1 VDRDLDPGGPKTRGS
16 GGSGSATLVIS
27 KLFAFASFLNFKS
40 VLRIREKAKKKL
52 LCLCAEGFFR
62 RTPPPTL
69 SISVGVLYQM
79 DRGPSISGI
88 ERRLQYIRICF
99 IFCSKLHPG
108 YCQGKREDACY
119 AATGVFNL
127 HVRIRFEF
135 WMLHGCWAV
144 PVKSLIDYTW
154 IQKQLSSLI
163 ILFTGK
169 KQCCGSGCGIR
180 DPVPFWPLDLG
191 SGMGKKYDNS

>member
-1 VDRDLDPGGPKTRGS
+1 MIE
-16 GGSGSATLVIS
+16 GSGSGAGSRSGSIPLTSGSGFGSGRPKNTWIRWI
-27 KLFAFASFLNFKS
+27 
-40 VLRIREKAKKKL
+40 RIRNTGYIKTFVL
-52 LCLCAEGFFR
+52 LHLPAHP
-62 RTPPPTL
+62 PPPTL

-135 WMLHGCWAV
+135 
-144 PVKSLIDYTW
+144 
-154 IQKQLSSLI
+154 
-163 ILFTGK
+163 
-169 KQCCGSGCGIR
+169 
-180 DPVPFWPLDLG
+180 
-191 SGMGKKYDNS
+191 